1 MPIKHK
7 LMLVYNYQTERFG
20 SRRGDFTVTLTE
32 MKPFTSMKMLKKSV
46 MNNWYYDG
54 FKPRVRIR
62 DKFKSLKEAL
72 KYYNSG
78 GNYFLRVEKSCKKVY
93 KKYVLPEMGDE
104 YNTMLN
110 FLPTEKQTDE
120 EVAKLVHKC
129 KTDFKFCAKLHND
142 IATDWEDWY
151 DEVDDFYN

>member
-1 MPIKHK
+1 
-7 LMLVYNYQTERFG
+7 MLVYNYQTERFG

-78 GNYFLRVEKSCKKVY
+78 GNYFLRVEKSCKKVL
-93 KKYVLPEMGDE
+93 KAKRFKAALDTE
-104 YNTMLN
+104 YA
-110 FLPTEKQTDE
+110 EK
-120 EVAKLVHKC
+120 V
-129 KTDFKFCAKLHND
+129 F
-142 IATDWEDWY
+142 
-151 DEVDDFYN
+151 